1 MALARRLIEPELLA
15 LKAALL
21 ILKMDIVANTQIYKK
36 VMEKWQEEFE
46 KDKPN
51 LTEKIEDSNG
61 KYIGETK
68 DGMKQGKGI
77 LIKGNGEKYEGEWS

>member
-1 MALARRLIEPELLA
+1 
-15 LKAALL
+15 
-21 ILKMDIVANTQIYKK
+21 
-36 VMEKWQEEFE
+36 MEKWQEEFE

-61 KYIGETK
+61 KYIGETI